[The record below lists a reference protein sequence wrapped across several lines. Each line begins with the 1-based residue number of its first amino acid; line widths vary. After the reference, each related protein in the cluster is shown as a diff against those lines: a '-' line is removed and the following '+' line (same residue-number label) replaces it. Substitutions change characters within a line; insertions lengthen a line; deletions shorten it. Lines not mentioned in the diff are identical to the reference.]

1 MINVDK
7 DYRKLFNDRCD
18 GGKYISH
25 NKVDL
30 YGLVTEV
37 IYARLD
43 VLFEEGEFD
52 EYIKKKLGE

>member
-1 MINVDK
+1 MDK

-18 GGKYISH
+18 AEKYIH
-25 NKVDL
+25 NNVVNV
-30 YGLVTEV
+30 YGLITEI

-52 EYIKKKLGE
+52 EYIKKKLGEEI

>member
-1 MINVDK
+1 MDK

-18 GGKYISH
+18 GGKYIH
-25 NKVDL
+25 RNEVDL
-30 YGLVTEV
+30 YGLVTEA

-52 EYIKKKLGE
+52 EYIKKKLEEWL

>member
-1 MINVDK
+1 MDK
-7 DYRKLFNDRCD
+7 DYKKLFNDRVNA
-18 GGKYISH
+18 GKYIHH
-25 NKVDL
+25 NVVNL
-30 YGLVTEV
+30 YGLITEI

>member
-1 MINVDK
+1 MDK

-18 GGKYISH
+18 GGKYIH
-25 NKVDL
+25 RNEVDL
-30 YGLVTEV
+30 YGLVTEA

-52 EYIKKKLGE
+52 EVY